1 MGPQY
6 APDRRPGEAVITR
19 DDLLTARLAIAV
31 VARVPH
37 TSRARSGDSLTAL
50 NAGVYRR
57 PAARVAVVV
66 FSGLRSRRAGGSS
79 GDGGNRDDHQG
90 E

>member
-1 MGPQY
+1 M
-6 APDRRPGEAVITR
+6 ITR

-31 VARVPH
+31 VGRVPH
-37 TSRARSGDSLTAL
+37 TAERGAATAFTAL

-57 PAARVAVVV
+57 PAAGVAVVV
-66 FSGLRSRRAGGSS
+66 FSGRRSRGAGGSS